1 MKSRRSFLSALACLP
16 AWSLASG
23 QAGPLFARENLLAW
37 CIVPYDAKKRG
48 PAERVAMLR
57 RLGISQYVWDWRAE
71 HLPQL
76 PEELRAARAGGV
88 RVRGVWLWIDAT
100 RDQPAKPAADNAAVL
115 QAVADA
121 GVPMEFWVGFH
132 DNVFAGRD
140 DAACLAKA
148 TEWVAALRDH
158 AAKAGGT
165 IALYNHGG
173 WFGEPENQLRVIAA
187 LGDPR
192 VGIVYNF
199 HHGQAQIDRFATFL
213 PRMLPHLRAV
223 NLNGMKPGGPK
234 ILPVGAGTHEGPML
248 RQLAASGYRGPIGL
262 LCHVEDADAEEV
274 LRANLE
280 GLRRLARAE

>member
-23 QAGPLFARENLLAW
+23 QAAPLFARENLLAW

-48 PAERVAMLR
+48 PVERVAMLR

-76 PEELRAARAGGV
+76 PEELRAARAGGI
-88 RVRGVWLWIDAT
+88 RVRGVWLWIDET
-100 RDQPAKPAADNAAVL
+100 RDQPAKPAADNAAVF

-140 DAACLAKA
+140 DAASLAKA
-148 TEWVAALRDH
+148 TEWVAALRDR

-173 WFGEPENQLRVIAA
+173 WFGEPENQLRVIDA

-199 HHGQAQIDRFATFL
+199 HHGHAQIDRFATFL
-213 PRMLPHLRAV
+213 PRLLPHLRAV
-223 NLNGMKPGGPK
+223 NLNGMNPGGPK

-262 LCHVEDADAEEV
+262 LCHVDDADAEEV

-280 GLRRLARAE
+280 GLQRLIREE

>member
-1 MKSRRSFLSALACLP
+1 MKSRRAFLSTLACLP
-16 AWSLASG
+16 VGSSASG
-23 QAGPLFARENLLAW
+23 RAAPLFAPENLLAW

-57 RLGISQYVWDWRAE
+57 RLGITQYVWDWRAE
-71 HLPQL
+71 HLPRL
-76 PEELRAARAGGV
+76 PEEMRAARDGGV
-88 RVRGVWLWIDAT
+88 RLRGVWLWIDDS
-100 RDQPAKPAADNAAVL
+100 RDRPEALAADNAAVFR
-115 QAVADA
+115 AIEDA
-121 GVPMEFWVGFH
+121 GVAMEYWVGFH

-140 DAACLAKA
+140 DAACLERA
-148 TEWVAALRDH
+148 TAWVAALRDR
-158 AAKAGGT
+158 AAKTGGT

-199 HHGQAQIDRFATFL
+199 HHGHAQIDRFPTFL
-213 PRMLPHLRAV
+213 PRLLPHLRAV

-274 LRANLE
+274 LRRNLE
-280 GLRRLARAE
+280 GLRRLMPP